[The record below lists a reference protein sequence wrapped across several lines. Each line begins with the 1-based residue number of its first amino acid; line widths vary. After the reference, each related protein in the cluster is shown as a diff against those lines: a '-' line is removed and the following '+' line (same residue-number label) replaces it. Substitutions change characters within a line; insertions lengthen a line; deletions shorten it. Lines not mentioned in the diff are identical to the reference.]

1 MSSKKILPYLLLF
14 LLPFGYQS
22 VGQVLPLTRSD
33 SGRVIEF
40 QAKYA
45 NYLSDNNYKEASRM
59 MNEIGFIYWNYNQYK
74 KAISFYERS
83 LKLNATI
90 ENSNGIAMIHNN
102 LGMLYA
108 DVEDYDKALYHF
120 TQTLA
125 ARRSQKESYSI
136 ISSLI
141 NRSVVY
147 NNIKKYNLAITD
159 LQEALNLARELN
171 DIKQMASTYA
181 MLSESYEK
189 AGNVDES
196 LKYFELYKS
205 FHDQIQKKEVNKLAS
220 ELEAE
225 SLKKQLAEAT
235 AKTKALELE
244 KNEIKLKES
253 GEQLESAMSKND
265 NLYQNLTRA
274 EMLVELQK
282 QHLKAEQADADA
294 IQAKNIVLEKEQKY
308 IYIITGIVSW
318 FILAITL
325 IVYLNSRK
333 TKAKNQQLH
342 EQNLAI
348 AKQKEQLEV
357 SNDVKNRIFSIIAH
371 DLRGPIG
378 SLQGFFMIIEEFY
391 VDIPEDLKQILSQ
404 LRTEN
409 AQVSTI
415 LDNLLNW
422 AKTQM
427 AELKPKLQEVNINL
441 LVEEN
446 IRLLQRSAEAKNI
459 QIIDEVPEGLVAQ
472 SDLEMTKIVL
482 RNLIQNAIKFTK
494 QNGKIHIQGHLRDDT
509 TVEITVKDSGV
520 GMSEEKIS
528 TLFSLKNNKSTY
540 GTNNE
545 KGTGL
550 GLILC
555 NDLVKICNGQLEV
568 ASEINK
574 GTTVTI
580 TLNSSK

>member
-1 MSSKKILPYLLLF
+1 
-14 LLPFGYQS
+14 
-22 VGQVLPLTRSD
+22 
-33 SGRVIEF
+33 
-40 QAKYA
+40 
-45 NYLSDNNYKEASRM
+45 
-59 MNEIGFIYWNYNQYK
+59 
-74 KAISFYERS
+74 
-83 LKLNATI
+83 
-90 ENSNGIAMIHNN
+90 
-102 LGMLYA
+102 
-108 DVEDYDKALYHF
+108 
-120 TQTLA
+120 
-125 ARRSQKESYSI
+125 
-136 ISSLI
+136 
-141 NRSVVY
+141 
-147 NNIKKYNLAITD
+147 
-159 LQEALNLARELN
+159 
-171 DIKQMASTYA
+171 
-181 MLSESYEK
+181 
-189 AGNVDES
+189 
-196 LKYFELYKS
+196 
-205 FHDQIQKKEVNKLAS
+205 
-220 ELEAE
+220 
-225 SLKKQLAEAT
+225 
-235 AKTKALELE
+235 
-244 KNEIKLKES
+244 
-253 GEQLESAMSKND
+253 
-265 NLYQNLTRA
+265 
-274 EMLVELQK
+274 
-282 QHLKAEQADADA
+282 
-294 IQAKNIVLEKEQKY
+294 
-308 IYIITGIVSW
+308 
-318 FILAITL
+318 
-325 IVYLNSRK
+325 VYLNSRK

-459 QIIDEVPEGLVAQ
+459 QIIDEVPESLVAQ